1 MGVVAHGLT
10 WHLPTTPFGS
20 NPKETPTMAQAINRH
35 DAHALALIDRALRD
49 GRFTAEC
56 VAQIHRAFEAAR
68 TAERRSAAMHTAAA

>member
-1 MGVVAHGLT
+1 
-10 WHLPTTPFGS
+10 
-20 NPKETPTMAQAINRH
+20 MAQAINRH

-68 TAERRSAAMHTAAA
+68 AAERHSATPYAAAA